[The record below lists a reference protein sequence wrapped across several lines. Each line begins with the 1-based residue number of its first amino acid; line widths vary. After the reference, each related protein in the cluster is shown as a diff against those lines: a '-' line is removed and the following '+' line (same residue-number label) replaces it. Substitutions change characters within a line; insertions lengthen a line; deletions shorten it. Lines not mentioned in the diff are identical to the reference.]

1 MPVSSTAMVRAWEKI
16 IINMHTASSQSTKWL
31 MKQIKQNITYTIPL
45 KIQKK
50 KSLPD
55 TIPLVITTHATYV

>member
-1 MPVSSTAMVRAWEKI
+1 MVRAREKI
-16 IINMHTASSQSTKWL
+16 IINIHTASSQSTKWL
-31 MKQIKQNITYTIPL
+31 MKQSKQNITYTIPL
-45 KIQKK
+45 KIQK